1 METRRKLLSIVV
13 AAYNEVDNVE
23 VLYREVTRV
32 MDQLADQ
39 YDHELVV
46 VDDHSTDGTFQK
58 LEHLAR
64 EDARIRVF
72 RLSRNFGFQA
82 AIYTAYG
89 KARGDAAIQLDADLQ
104 DPPAL
109 IIDFVRNWEKGFD
122 VVYGVRRSRQ
132 EGWLIT
138 KLRHLGYRMI
148 NALSEDELPVDT
160 GDCRLVDRRILDE
173 LVRIEDSRPYLRGT
187 IAALGFNQIGVPYDR
202 AARERGESKFPLSRL
217 VQMGFDGILNHS
229 IIPLRIS
236 TYVGLAVSLLTVF
249 GSIVYV
255 IGRLGFGKTWPAG
268 FATTTVLLL
277 LSLSLNALFLGI
289 IGEYLG
295 RIYHTVRRRPLA
307 VIEREIS
314 NDTRLL
320 KS

>member
-1 METRRKLLSIVV
+1 
-13 AAYNEVDNVE
+13 
-23 VLYREVTRV
+23 
-32 MDQLADQ
+32 
-39 YDHELVV
+39 
-46 VDDHSTDGTFQK
+46 
-58 LEHLAR
+58 
-64 EDARIRVF
+64 
-72 RLSRNFGFQA
+72 
-82 AIYTAYG
+82 
-89 KARGDAAIQLDADLQ
+89 
-104 DPPAL
+104 
-109 IIDFVRNWEKGFD
+109 
-122 VVYGVRRSRQ
+122 
-132 EGWLIT
+132 
-138 KLRHLGYRMI
+138 LRHLGYRMI